1 MLMRCGVPGEGER
14 VHILVTTDTITGVWT
29 YTRELV
35 TSLVSNGVRV
45 SLVSFGEI
53 PLPEQ
58 VAWMDHLHGLDY
70 RPTAFRLE
78 WMQEA
83 EEDFLDS
90 CHYLESLIRELRPD
104 ILHSNQYC
112 YGALEADIPRV
123 VVAHGDLVSWWLTVH
138 GHQPPPAAWLERYR
152 TIVCSGLA
160 AADAVV
166 APSTWMGETL
176 RACYIQPRH
185 QRVIHN
191 GRNPIFFNPYVSK
204 EDTVLAVGRWWD
216 AGKQVSLLTQHPHEM
231 PVCIVGSEAPGSL
244 SRAPIRADV
253 KLAIDK
259 VSVSF
264 KGPQTEAQLRTLYSR
279 ASIYAAT
286 SRYEP
291 FGMSSLEA
299 ALSRCAIVANDIP
312 TFREIWD
319 DAAIYF
325 ERNNAA
331 SLAENI
337 RMLSEDRELCR
348 AYGNL
353 AYQRARERFT
363 AKRMLDEYLQL
374 YRCLLKRSAAA

>member
-1 MLMRCGVPGEGER
+1 

-35 TSLVSNGVRV
+35 TNLVTNGVRV
-45 SLVSFGEI
+45 TLVSFGEI

-83 EEDFLDS
+83 ENDFLDS
-90 CHYLESLIRELRPD
+90 RRYLELLVHELRPD

-138 GHQPPPAAWLERYR
+138 GHQPPHTSSLEWYR
-152 TIVCSGLA
+152 TMVCRGLT
-160 AADAVV
+160 AADAVIS
-166 APSTWMGETL
+166 PSTWMCETL
-176 RACYIQPRH
+176 RACYVQPRYE
-185 QRVIHN
+185 RVIHN

-204 EDTVLAVGRWWD
+204 EDTVLAVGRLWD

-231 PVCIVGSEAPGSL
+231 PVCIVGSEAPGYIP
-244 SRAPIRADV
+244 RAPIRADV

-291 FGMSSLEA
+291 FGMSPLEA

-325 ERNNAA
+325 ERNDAA

-363 AKRMLDEYLQL
+363 AKRMLDDYLQV
-374 YRCLLKRSAAA
+374 YRSLLKKTAAA

>member
-1 MLMRCGVPGEGER
+1 MVDP
-14 VHILVTTDTITGVWT
+14 VHILITTDTITGVWT

-35 TSLVSNGVRV
+35 TSLVTSGAKVT
-45 SLVSFGEI
+45 LVSFGEI

-58 VAWMDHLHGLDY
+58 VSWMDHLHGLDY

-83 EEDFLDS
+83 ENDFLDS
-90 CHYLESLIRELRPD
+90 CRYLEWLIREVRPD

-112 YGALEADIPRV
+112 YGALEAAIPRV
-123 VVAHGDLVSWWLTVH
+123 IVAHGDLISWWVTVH
-138 GHQPPPAAWLERYR
+138 GHQPSHTSWLEWYR
-152 TIVCSGLA
+152 SIVSQGLA

-166 APSTWMGETL
+166 SPSEWMRETL
-176 RACYIQPRH
+176 RACYIRPRDE
-185 QRVIHN
+185 RVIHN

-216 AGKQVSLLTQHPHEM
+216 AGKQVSLLTQHAHEM
-231 PVCIVGSEAPGSL
+231 PVCIVGSEAPGYIP
-244 SRAPIRADV
+244 RAPIRADV
-253 KLAIDK
+253 RLAIDK

-264 KGPQTEAQLRTLYSR
+264 KGPQTEAQLRSLYSR

-291 FGMSSLEA
+291 FGMSPLEA

-337 RMLSEDRELCR
+337 RLLNEDRELCR

-353 AYQRARERFT
+353 AYHRARERFT
-363 AKRMLDEYLQL
+363 AKRMLDDYLQL
-374 YRCLLKRSAAA
+374 YRSLLKKTAAA